1 MEVGRPC
8 RLCSPAVTFSHFTW
22 RQTHIETG
30 GGRKGGRKGGL
41 ASRSAGCVS
50 SQTSGKQSVG
60 GGGKFSGGGGGGP
73 ARPTAAF
80 VVLRAATPATPPSL

>member
-22 RQTHIETG
+22 RQKHIETG
-30 GGRKGGRKGGL
+30 GGRKGGL

-60 GGGKFSGGGGGGP
+60 GGGKFSGGGGGGGGP
-73 ARPTAAF
+73 ARPTPAF